1 MIKETNKEFGDGSH
15 IIYVNGA
22 YKDDNSAIGRMIHDF
37 GCVKSSDMYCE
48 VLKNNVKYYKETEG
62 GRNIM
67 CQVIEELANKREE
80 KLLVDKIKVLMSKL
94 NESAEQVMELLD
106 IPQDEWSRFKS
117 LL

>member
-1 MIKETNKEFGDGSH
+1 MNTSRQRLLWLQWLE
-15 IIYVNGA
+15 A
-22 YKDDNSAIGRMIHDF
+22 YKKYLQLLYR
-37 GCVKSSDMYCE
+37 E
-48 VLKNNVKYYKETEG
+48 LLKINVKYYKAIEG

-80 KLLVDKIKVLMSKL
+80 KLLVDKIKVLMSKR

>member
-1 MIKETNKEFGDGSH
+1 
-15 IIYVNGA
+15 
-22 YKDDNSAIGRMIHDF
+22 
-37 GCVKSSDMYCE
+37 
-48 VLKNNVKYYKETEG
+48 
-62 GRNIM
+62 M